1 MHVACIAHLTAQGKY
16 VDNQREV
23 VRVKRIWSPWRM
35 RYVGSG
41 PSKGGGCI
49 FCDKAAAPPEQ
60 DRANYVLQRG
70 THGLMI
76 LNLYPYNNGHFM
88 VAPYAH
94 VASLE
99 QLDAAVLAD
108 LMLMVNRGIGALRT
122 AMRAAGFNIGVNLG
136 AAAGA
141 GIIDH
146 VHIHVVPRWV
156 GDTNFM
162 PIFSETKVIPELL
175 DGTYDK
181 LKPLLGQ

>member
-1 MHVACIAHLTAQGKY
+1 MQGKPAGNGRTT
-16 VDNQREV
+16 VIAEV
-23 VRVKRIWSPWRM
+23 EGVKRIWSPWRM

-41 PSKGGGCI
+41 PRKGGGCI
-49 FCDKAAAPPEQ
+49 FCDKATAPVEQ
-60 DRANYVLQRG
+60 DRANYVLHRG
-70 THGLMI
+70 EHGLVI

-94 VASLE
+94 VPSLE
-99 QLDAAVLAD
+99 QLDAATLAG
-108 LMLMVNRGIGALRT
+108 LMLLVNQGIGALRQ
-122 AMRAAGFNIGVNLG
+122 AMHADGFNIGVNLG

-141 GIIDH
+141 GITDH

-162 PIFSETKVIPELL
+162 PVFSETKVIPELL

-181 LKPLLGQ
+181 LKPLFGGR